1 MAAMTLVEAAKSGG
15 VHGNLSGHAKDIA
28 ARKHPAAGPQSRA
41 THTPTQAAQ
50 MTQCN
55 GENGDA
61 DIADDS
67 AYGPDQTSAY

>member
-1 MAAMTLVEAAKSGG
+1 MAATTLVEAAKSGG

-28 ARKHPAAGPQSRA
+28 ARKRPAARAQAKA

-50 MTQCN
+50 MTQCS

-61 DIADDS
+61 ADSS
-67 AYGPDQTSAY
+67 AYGPDDMSSY